1 MYSPYYLLKQRIIAL
16 RKAGKTYREI
26 RKTLGKPIPKS
37 TLSLWCQ
44 NIELPAWYRAKVREI
59 NSKNIVHAQKI
70 AWINN
75 RKKRKLLLESLR
87 VEALR
92 VIKHLDKENLK
103 IILAALYLGEGAKWK
118 SHSGLML
125 GSSDAGIVTLYL
137 RLLNECYGV
146 KLQEIKCRV
155 SYRAD
160 QDIEKLQEYWSEI
173 TKIPVKN
180 FYKTK
185 PDPRTLGKRTLRKE
199 YKGVCVLTCR
209 GANIQLELEQIT
221 DLLIKRL
228 GPVAQ
233 LARATG
239 WQSVG

>member
-1 MYSPYYLLKQRIIAL
+1 MHSPYCLLKQRIITL
-16 RKAGKTYREI
+16 RRAGKTYREI
-26 RKTLGKPIPKS
+26 RKTLGKPIAKS

-44 NIELPAWYRAKVREI
+44 NIKLPAWYRTKIREI
-59 NSKNIVHAQKI
+59 NFKNISRAQKI

-75 RKKRKLLLESLR
+75 RKKRKLLLESLKA
-87 VEALR
+87 EALK

-125 GSSDAGIVTLYL
+125 GSSDAGIITLYL
-137 RLLNECYGV
+137 RLLDKCYGI
-146 KLQEIKCRV
+146 KSQEIKCRV
-155 SYRAD
+155 CYRAD
-160 QDIEKLQEYWSEI
+160 QDIEKLQGYWSEI
-173 TKIPVKN
+173 TKIPIKN

-185 PDPRTLGKRTLRKE
+185 PDPRTLGRRTMKKE

-221 DLLIKRL
+221 GLLIERL

-233 LARATG
+233 WPERLAG
-239 WQSVG
+239 SQ